1 MLRLKWHESWLH
13 DSFLSLDPELIEK
26 NHGTAQKN
34 MHRCVRAFEK
44 LENEGCTQIAA
55 AIKQQV
61 GVCAPC
67 VRAWRALM
75 ACTDGRALMACA
87 RWVGMC
93 GWGALSLCGTRV
105 HGALV
110 VLIRLGWVCVSVHA
124 RGVSCGF

>member
-1 MLRLKWHESWLH
+1 MIRLKWHESWLH

-61 GVCAPC
+61 GDFVV
-67 VRAWRALM
+67 VRAVRR
-75 ACTDGRALMACA
+75 TY
-87 RWVGMC
+87 
-93 GWGALSLCGTRV
+93 LSAGGSML
-105 HGALV
+105 
-110 VLIRLGWVCVSVHA
+110 
-124 RGVSCGF
+124 